1 MSGQGEESDGNSRRQ
16 GIQSV
21 ETGMRVLQGLVSLG
35 EPAALGAVAQ
45 AVGMS
50 NSQVHRYLRSL
61 IAAGMAQQDGDT
73 GRYDIGPAAL
83 KLGLSALS
91 RVEAFTVA
99 DRDIIR
105 YSERWGRTVQVAAL
119 GPFGPTIVRWN
130 MGRPPV
136 MTSFGLGSVLSLLY
150 SATGQVF
157 LAFVP
162 AVESEPLVRI
172 ELKRSSSMTAKDVER
187 IRCEVHA
194 RGFARVEGSVLPG
207 LRAMACPIRDLQ
219 GRAILVATL
228 VDSTEIE
235 RDNDEG
241 AQADLLRTCA
251 GISEQL
257 GWRSS
262 HSVERI

>member
-1 MSGQGEESDGNSRRQ
+1 
-16 GIQSV
+16 
-21 ETGMRVLQGLVSLG
+21 MRVLQGLVSLG

-61 IAAGMAQQDGDT
+61 IAVGMAQQDGDT

-99 DRDIIR
+99 DRGIVR
-105 YSERWGRTVQVAAL
+105 YCERWGRTVQVAAL
-119 GPFGPTIVRWN
+119 GPLGPTIVRWN

-150 SATGQVF
+150 SATGQAF

-162 AVESEPLVRI
+162 TVESDPLVRI
-172 ELKRSSSMTAKDVER
+172 ELERSSSITASDVER
-187 IRCEVHA
+187 IRDDVRA
-194 RGFARVEGSVLPG
+194 KGFARVEGSVLPG

-235 RDNDEG
+235 RNDDEG
-241 AQADLLRTCA
+241 ARADLLKTCDDVS
-251 GISEQL
+251 GQL
-257 GWRSS
+257 GWRPS
-262 HSVERI
+262 H